1 MNVQLKRGITDICVL
16 AALKDEASYGYKI
29 ISDLKEVIVLSESTL
44 YPVLKRLESQNC
56 LSTYTKDYN
65 GRLRKYYQITDLG
78 SKRIDEFMNEWSEV
92 EKVCKFIREKGTAN
106 E

>member
-1 MNVQLKRGITDICVL
+1 MWVIEGEPLISIFIFLYKF
-16 AALKDEASYGYKI
+16 DEYII
-29 ISDLKEVIVLSESTL
+29 ISLFPFLSFRIPQFKSE
-44 YPVLKRLESQNC
+44 YF
-56 LSTYTKDYN
+56 
-65 GRLRKYYQITDLG
+65 LRKYYQITDLG